1 MKDAAT
7 DPDPDPETEPGA
19 KSGAGAARRALAT
32 EWPHLQRAALI
43 SAASGLLWLP
53 LAGAAALALAGLI
66 EGRLSAPA
74 LVALMV
80 FGALR
85 AVLSNLA
92 EAQAQ
97 RIALAGLTRLRG
109 GLLERVARRAQLPR
123 AGGLAS
129 LVGDQAA
136 LIRPYAARYVLAQR
150 RVMVLPLAVLICAF
164 ATAWAAGIILLIAGP
179 AIPVFMA
186 LIGHAAGRASREQL
200 QDMESMGALLADRAG
215 ALGDIRLLGATR
227 ALGRDFARAAEA
239 MRRTSMRVLAI
250 AFLSST
256 VLELF
261 AALGIAMMAVFCGFS
276 LLGEIGFGTWGQP
289 LTPAQALF
297 LLLIAPEFFQPLRD
311 LAAAWHDRAS
321 ADAAAA
327 ALDQAAA
334 PQPMIAGQGAP
345 AQASVAARPGPGL
358 ALRGVIHRGIA
369 FPDLDLAPGAA
380 LAVTGPSGAG
390 KTTFLRLIA
399 GLEQPQQGGI
409 LLDGLALDD
418 ANADAWRAGLGWMP
432 QGVHFLDDT
441 LEENLRMGRPGALAP
456 ALTAAAAAHLPA
468 GLPQGLATRLGERG
482 AGLSGGEAR
491 RLTLARAL
499 HGAPRLILADE
510 PTADLD
516 ARTAADVTRG
526 LLAAYRAG
534 AGLIVASHDP
544 ALIAAIGRQY
554 QPEAG

>member
-1 MKDAAT
+1 MSDAAT
-7 DPDPDPETEPGA
+7 EAATEG
-19 KSGAGAARRALAT
+19 GAGAARRALTT
-32 EWPHLQRAALI
+32 EWPHLRRAAVL
-43 SAASGLLWLP
+43 SVAAGLLWLP

-66 EGRLSAPA
+66 EGRLSVPA
-74 LVALMV
+74 LIGFTL

-85 AVLSNLA
+85 ALLANLA

-97 RIALAGLTRLRG
+97 RIALAGLSRLRG
-109 GLLERVARRAQLPR
+109 GLLARVSRLARLPR
-123 AGGLAS
+123 AGGFAALA
-129 LVGDQAA
+129 GDQAA
-136 LIRPYAARYVLAQR
+136 LIRPYAARYVLAQM
-150 RVMVLPLAVLICAF
+150 RVAVLPAAVLVCAF
-164 ATAWAAGIILLIAGP
+164 FTAWAAGIILLIAGP

-215 ALGDIRLLGATR
+215 ALADIRLLGATA

-276 LLGEIGFGTWGQP
+276 LLGEIGFGTWGAP
-289 LTPAQALF
+289 LSPAQALF

-321 ADAAAA
+321 ADAAAQ
-327 ALDQAAA
+327 ALAEAEA
-334 PQPMIAGQGAP
+334 PQPLIAGQGGPAP
-345 AQASVAARPGPGL
+345 AVPRTGLSLRGL
-358 ALRGVIHRGIA
+358 ACRGIT
-369 FPDLDLAPGAA
+369 FPDLDLPAGAA
-380 LAVTGPSGAG
+380 LAVTGASGGG
-390 KTTFLRLIA
+390 KSTLLRLIA
-399 GLEQPQQGGI
+399 GLEQPDAGAI
-409 LLDGLALDD
+409 WLDGVSLGDG
-418 ANADAWRAGLGWMP
+418 NADAWRAGLGWMP

-441 LEENLRMGRPGALAP
+441 LETNLRMGRSGDLAP
-456 ALTAAAAAHLPA
+456 ALDMAAAAHLVA
-468 GLPQGLATRLGERG
+468 ALPQGLASRLGERG

-516 ARTAADVTRG
+516 AVTAAEVTRG
-526 LLAAYRAG
+526 LLAAHRKG

-544 ALIAAIGRQY
+544 ALIAAIGREY
-554 QPEAG
+554 RPGAG

>member
-1 MKDAAT
+1 MSDVA
-7 DPDPDPETEPGA
+7 PEAGA
-19 KSGAGAARRALAT
+19 EAGAGAARRALT
-32 EWPHLQRAALI
+32 VEWPHLRRAALL
-43 SAASGLLWLP
+43 SVASGLMWLP
-53 LAGAAALALAGLI
+53 LAGCAALALAGLI
-66 EGRLSAPA
+66 EGRLSLPA
-74 LVALMV
+74 LIGLML

-85 AVLSNLA
+85 ALLANLA

-97 RIALAGLTRLRG
+97 RIALAGLSRLRG
-109 GLLERVARRAQLPR
+109 GLLARVARLARLPR
-123 AGGLAS
+123 AGGFAALA
-129 LVGDQAA
+129 GDQAA
-136 LIRPYAARYVLAQR
+136 LIRPYAARFVLAQM
-150 RVMVLPLAVLICAF
+150 RVAVLPAAVLVCAF
-164 ATAWAAGIILLIAGP
+164 STAWVAGIILLIAGP

-215 ALGDIRLLGATR
+215 ALADIRLLGATA

-276 LLGEIGFGTWGQP
+276 LLGEIGFGTWGAP
-289 LTPAQALF
+289 LSPAQALF

-321 ADAAAA
+321 ADAAAL
-327 ALDQAAA
+327 ALAEAEA
-334 PQPMIAGQGAP
+334 PQPLMAGQGGPAP
-345 AQASVAARPGPGL
+345 ALPRAGL
-358 ALRGVIHRGIA
+358 SLRGLVCRGIS
-369 FPDLDLAPGAA
+369 FPDLDLPEGAA

-390 KTTFLRLIA
+390 KSTLLRLIA
-399 GLEQPQQGGI
+399 GLEQPDAGAI
-409 LLDGLALDD
+409 WLDGVPLGDG
-418 ANADAWRAGLGWMP
+418 NADAWRAGLGWMP

-441 LEENLRMGRPGALAP
+441 LKANLRMGRPGDLAP
-456 ALTAAAAAHLPA
+456 ALDMAAAAHLVA
-468 GLPQGLATRLGERG
+468 ALPEGLATRLGERG

-499 HGAPRLILADE
+499 HGSPQLILADE

-516 ARTAADVTRG
+516 AATAAEVTRG
-526 LLAAYRAG
+526 LLAAHRKG

-544 ALIAAIGRQY
+544 ALVAAIGREY
-554 QPEAG
+554 RLGAG